1 MKFVIATNNQKKLV
15 ELQKIL
21 TDFGVEALSL
31 KEAGVTTDVEET
43 GATFEENATLKAVN
57 AMQVTGLPAVADDS
71 GLVVEALGGEP
82 GIYSARYGGD
92 ACQNDAERTDLLLKN
107 MEGMENRRA
116 FFVSAIACVFPDGD
130 KIVTRGECHGLI
142 TTAPA
147 GDGGFGYDPV
157 FYLQNEG
164 ATMAEISA
172 ERKNEISHRAV
183 ALQNLAGALK
193 VLWKE
198 RGYDHADK

>member
-31 KEAGVTTDVEET
+31 SQAGVTTDVEET
-43 GATFEENATLKAVN
+43 GKTFEENAVLKAEN
-57 AMQVTGLPAVADDS
+57 AMRVTGLPAVADDS

-92 ACQNDAERTDLLLKN
+92 ACKDDTERLELLLRN
-107 MEGMENRRA
+107 MEGKENRRA
-116 FFVSAIACVFPDGD
+116 FFVSAIACTFPDGH

-142 TTAPA
+142 TESAV
-147 GDGGFGYDPV
+147 GNGGFGYDPI
-157 FYLQNEG
+157 FYLPNEG

-172 ERKNEISHRAV
+172 ERKNEISHRAM

-193 VLWKE
+193 VFWKE

>member
-21 TDFGVEALSL
+21 TDFDVEAVSL

-43 GATFEENATLKAVN
+43 GTTFEENAILKAEN
-57 AMQVTGLPAVADDS
+57 AMRVTGLPAVADDS

-92 ACQNDAERTDLLLKN
+92 ACKDDIERLELLLRN
-107 MEGMENRRA
+107 MEGKENRRA
-116 FFVSAIACVFPDGD
+116 FFVSAIACVFPSGE

-142 TTAPA
+142 TTEAV
-147 GDGGFGYDPV
+147 GSGGFGYDPV
-157 FYLQNEG
+157 FYLPNED
-164 ATMAEISA
+164 ATMAEITA
-172 ERKNEISHRAV
+172 ERKNEISHRAMS
-183 ALQNLAGALK
+183 LQNLAGALK
-193 VLWKE
+193 GFWKE